1 MAAASSGARNTIAA
15 DPTDEVH
22 DLLTKMLFTLMGG
35 AQFVRPWTNPASA
48 AARRDNR
55 QAEARE
61 HDLLASL
68 QTFRNRKQTW
78 TCEA

>member
-1 MAAASSGARNTIAA
+1 MAVASSGARNTIAA

-48 AARRDNR
+48 AAWRDNW
-55 QAEARE
+55 QAEARG
-61 HDLLASL
+61 A
-68 QTFRNRKQTW
+68 
-78 TCEA
+78 